1 MYNPSEFGK
10 ESFNKLNKMVK
21 EIINDYYMYH
31 DADNFFRID
40 QILQVCRSQGW
51 TQEQIPQLIEMQNI
65 IVMG

>member
-10 ESFNKLNKMVK
+10 ENFDKLNKMIK
-21 EIINDYYMYH
+21 EIINDYYAHH

-40 QILQVCRSQGW
+40 QILQVCRYYGW

>member
-1 MYNPSEFGK
+1 MYSPSEFGK
-10 ESFNKLNKMVK
+10 ESFDKLNKMIK
-21 EIINDYYMYH
+21 EIINDYYKYH

-40 QILQVCRSQGW
+40 QILQVCRKQGW

>member
-1 MYNPSEFGK
+1 MYNPNEFGK
-10 ESFNKLNKMVK
+10 KSFEKLNQMIR
-21 EIINDYYMYH
+21 EIIDNYYDH
-31 DADNFFRID
+31 PNADDFFRID

>member
-10 ESFNKLNKMVK
+10 ESFDKLNKMIK
-21 EIINDYYMYH
+21 EIINDYYKYH

-65 IVMG
+65 IVIG

>member
-1 MYNPSEFGK
+1 MYNPTEFGK
-10 ESFNKLNKMVK
+10 ESFDKLNKMIK
-21 EIINDYYMYH
+21 EIINDYYANH

>member
-10 ESFNKLNKMVK
+10 ESFDKLNKMIK
-21 EIINDYYMYH
+21 EIINDYYKYH

>member
-10 ESFNKLNKMVK
+10 ESFDKLNKMIK

>member
-10 ESFNKLNKMVK
+10 ESFDKLNKMIK

-31 DADNFFRID
+31 DADNFIRID

-65 IVMG
+65 IVLG

>member
-10 ESFNKLNKMVK
+10 ESFDKLNKMIK
-21 EIINDYYMYH
+21 EIINDYYKYH

-40 QILQVCRSQGW
+40 QILQVCRKQGW

-65 IVMG
+65 IVIG